1 MRRIRTRLW
10 ATLLSACLLLS
21 LLPVQVLAD
30 DTSGM
35 TYEQL
40 AAALA
45 QPGDGIAF
53 MPDETFV
60 WPEEESTLTFGQDLL
75 LGCDWTIPENIT
87 LVFPDEGGSIAAG
100 DETAAPA
107 VTIGG
112 TVQLQK
118 SAASTGDAFHPFQ
131 GVDVTWN
138 DTATLCVTGESSA
151 SGGVLISSEETW
163 TVEAGADLQADIVLW
178 GTLQGNDGVI
188 PGNVIVAP
196 TNDSGEV
203 HAELLGSLTIRGTL
217 TVDSHPDTDG
227 ITTLRIVSGA
237 KLSMPEGGLRLGQTR
252 SSTQDVILGIGGEL
266 ELWGENYINSQVLL
280 LDDSSVLTLRENS
293 SLDQFRDES
302 APVFDGGYLD
312 GTGTVKVYCDPNDQE
327 GTMPELFMTP
337 FDEYSIDNDGHM
349 NSKDFIR
356 SDVRFWRSWAD
367 QCTITL
373 HYDESLCTVK
383 ANSLVAGDNGFND
396 PSKTTLIVTG
406 DGQSAQTPKGTW
418 LEFQIDNIAEGYRIG
433 SVTVNGEN
441 MTEGFING
449 AYGSVAYSNISTDYE
464 LTAVMEKIPYP
475 LPQVQSV
482 TLYTDAAGNNLAPE
496 SITFTSAN
504 VNDKL
509 YGKATFSD
517 GVAHPTYYAMGQWQF
532 STDGRT
538 WQDTVT
544 WGDNRFDFWPGWE
557 FHEELDFMHA
567 SYDLRLKVTP
577 WDIYTTGDPV
587 YSNVI
592 HVNGGAEAAPS
603 DSPQITDVWFQD
615 DDVLKWHWDG
625 SDFTDLSYL
634 KLSFSRDGGATWD
647 HTLKIIK
654 ESDVI
659 QDSVLLN
666 GIFQDM
672 PEGTY
677 DKIRFETFDASGAAA
692 DVYDWDCTLQIERE
706 TPSELPASVTF
717 RKAGAENRY
726 NLTVSGLTAGQRIVV
741 QFYNAPGFDGDRW
754 CPSSFADVTA
764 STHVFS
770 DKFMPDEAFTV
781 DNDLYYIVQKF
792 ENTLTSG
799 TEMSVK
805 VTDLSDWTKGSLTTS
820 LAVDSVSFG
829 TSGPQHTLDWSFPDG
844 VTEADLANCHLK
856 LELYDADAQTW
867 VLWDNGIYP
876 RLTGGYILE
885 DLLSDSDRPR
895 GHFTKIRVSTVANS
909 DSSVL
914 GSCEETIDLT
924 VSEAQASDLSAKA
937 VFTKESD
944 GQYTVETSG
953 LTVGQVYCVIT
964 DYIDE
969 SQAHTQVLATAGGVS
984 ATSETMTAENVPV
997 VGDRESLL
1005 ANASYRVL
1013 QFETSMSGS
1022 AQLSMTITDK
1032 SGWKPVN
1039 EAAADVTKA
1048 TKVYF
1053 TDCRTPGY
1061 DECTE
1066 LDIVFD
1072 GELTAL
1078 ERYDVYLYHPDTADW
1093 RWFAAATGTSGTTG
1107 YILEPHALNRNL
1119 DGHYTKVRVVSHPL
1133 DDSLGDAVYEQ
1144 DIDLT
1149 VTNQTSEDSGC
1160 SVAYTRT
1167 GETETDALYTVNV
1180 TGLPEGDYYRIET
1193 YAEPSFDS
1201 TELTDVLGHTVAS
1214 NSSAE
1219 LSAKVKLD
1227 NDHLM
1232 KDAYYLARSVD
1243 STQDGN
1249 TTCTVTITDL
1259 TGWQQCFPP
1268 CEHNWGEWTET
1279 PATCTQDGSRTRT
1292 CSLCHE
1298 VETQTISALGHD
1310 YQTVVTAPTC
1320 TEQGY
1325 TTHTCSRCHDSY
1337 VNTYVDALGHDWSTN
1352 DCTQQATCS
1361 RCDAVRPAGTH
1372 VWSDWTVTKE
1382 ATCTEDG
1389 SKTRSCTS
1397 CGHPETE
1404 AIPAPGHDWGDWEVT
1419 KPSTETEDGS
1429 QIRTC
1434 KRCGETETEI
1444 ISKWLKQEL
1453 EWPFNIGE
1461 TVTYTYGAPDFR
1473 AEATNNSTGG
1483 GAVIYASSNTDVAT
1497 VDTKGIVTIQ
1507 NAGATTITA
1516 TAAAVPDKYAKTE
1529 IHFTLVVNK
1538 ASLTITANDHTITYG
1553 QAPANGGYTASGFV
1567 KSEDDSVLTGTPVY
1581 TCTYQQ
1587 FGKAGEYAI
1596 SVSGLSAENYDITF
1610 VSGKLTVQRA
1620 TDYTITLGGLE
1631 QSIAGLG
1638 PVSVSITPQDSTAK
1652 FTVEYQVNGTWTT
1665 VLPTEAG
1672 EYSVR
1677 AALTASDNLV
1687 PSDANTAEGTL
1698 IIQEG
1703 AFVNTGDANVSVN
1716 VDVDGDKAEVTLPD
1730 GALEDILANASG
1742 DTAIDLGN
1750 LTGVKDVTLPG
1761 DLLDGLAKGDGAL
1774 TISSEDASIS
1784 MSDQVLDTIA
1794 DAVTGPEDKVTLHM
1808 SEVQPEDMNEA
1819 QEAALESLPNA
1830 PAIVDLSLT
1839 VTHADGTTTTLSE
1852 LNGNV
1857 EVTIPYTV
1865 PEGMEGQTAV
1875 ACYIS
1880 ADGYITYI
1888 RAIYQSGAITFT
1900 TSHFSHYAVF
1910 VSEKPAVIVTD
1921 GSGSGLYEVGATVTI
1936 TADGKSGYR
1945 FDHWEIVSGNV
1956 TLTDANR
1963 SETTFTMPAGNVEI
1977 AAVYTRISSGGGG
1990 SSTPTYAITV
2000 EPVQNGSV
2008 SVQPQKAAPGDTVTV
2023 TVQPD
2028 QGYKLGKLTV
2038 TDGNGKAI
2046 SVTAADGKYTFVMP
2060 QSRVTVK
2067 ADFVKHQLVFTDV
2080 PAAAYYAEAVEWA
2093 VSQGITA
2100 GTTATTFSPD
2110 SGCTRAQIVTFLWRA
2125 AGSPVVSDAM
2135 GFTDV
2140 PADAYYAEAVRWAVA
2155 QGITAGTSVS
2165 TFSPDSICTRGQIAA
2180 FLFRANGQPAA
2191 TAAANPFSD
2200 VAADSYYYDAVLWA
2214 AENGITAGTS
2224 ATTFSPNAPCTRA
2237 QIVTF
2242 LFRATGK

>member
-87 LVFPDEGGSIAAG
+87 LVFPEEGGSIAAG

-203 HAELLGSLTIRGTL
+203 HAELLGSLTIYGTL
-217 TVDSHPDTDG
+217 TVDSYPG
-227 ITTLRIVSGA
+227 IENSTTLRIVSGA
-237 KLSMPEGGLRLGQTR
+237 KLSLPEGGLRLGQTR

-266 ELWGENYINSQVLL
+266 ELWGENYINSQVWL

-356 SDVRFWRSWAD
+356 SDVCFWRSWAD

-496 SITFTSAN
+496 SITLTSDN
-504 VNDKL
+504 GNDKL

-741 QFYNAPGFDGDRW
+741 QFYNAPSFTGNRW

-805 VTDLSDWTKGSLTTS
+805 VTDLSDWTKGSLTAS

-984 ATSETMTAENVPV
+984 ATAATMTAENIPV
-997 VGDRESLL
+997 VGDRESLV
-1005 ANASYRVL
+1005 ADASYRVL
-1013 QFETSMSGS
+1013 QFDTSMSGS

-1180 TGLPEGDYYRIET
+1180 TGLPAGDYYRIET
-1193 YAEPSFDS
+1193 YAEPSLDS

-1249 TTCTVTITDL
+1249 TTCTVTITNL
-1259 TGWQQCFPP
+1259 TGWKQCFPP

-1279 PATCTQDGSRTRT
+1279 PATCTENGSRTRT

-1310 YQTVVTAPTC
+1310 YQTVVTTPTC

-1703 AFVNTGDANVSVN
+1703 AFVNTGDANVSVK

-1730 GALEDILANASG
+1730 GALEDILANAGG

-1888 RAIYQSGAITFT
+1888 RAMYQSGAITFT
-1900 TSHFSHYAVF
+1900 TNHFSHYAVF

-1936 TADGKSGYR
+1936 TADSKSGYR

-1963 SETTFTMPAGNVEI
+1963 SETTFTMLAGNVEI

-2200 VAADSYYYDAVLWA
+2200 VATDSYYYDAVLWA

>member
-87 LVFPDEGGSIAAG
+87 LVFPEEGGSIAAG

-138 DTATLCVTGESSA
+138 DTATLCVTGEPST

-217 TVDSHPDTDG
+217 TVDSHPDTEG

-337 FDEYSIDNDGHM
+337 FDEYYIDNDGHM

-356 SDVRFWRSWAD
+356 SDVCFWRSWAD

-406 DGQSAQTPKGTW
+406 NGQSAQTPKGTW
-418 LEFQIDNIAEGYRIG
+418 LEFQIDNIDEGYRIG

-504 VNDKL
+504 GNDKL

-677 DKIRFETFDASGAAA
+677 DKIRFETFDASGGVS
-692 DVYDWDCTLQIERE
+692 DTYDWSCKLNITYE

-805 VTDLSDWTKGSLTTS
+805 VTDLSDWTKGSLTAS

-895 GHFTKIRVSTVANS
+895 GHFTQIRVSTVANS

-914 GSCEETIDLT
+914 GSCEEAIDLT
-924 VSEAQASDLSAKA
+924 VSEARASDLSAKA

-944 GQYTVETSG
+944 GQYTVVTSG

-964 DYIDE
+964 DYIDK

-984 ATSETMTAENVPV
+984 ATAATMTAENVPV

-1005 ANASYRVL
+1005 ADASYRVL
-1013 QFETSMSGS
+1013 QFETSMFGS

-1160 SVAYTRT
+1160 SVVYTRT

-1180 TGLPEGDYYRIET
+1180 TGLPAGDYYRIET

-1249 TTCTVTITDL
+1249 TTCTVTITNL

-1310 YQTVVTAPTC
+1310 YQTVVTTPTC

-1397 CGHPETE
+1397 CGHQEMQ

-1483 GAVIYASSNTDVAT
+1483 GAVIYVSSNTDVAT

-1677 AALTASDNLV
+1677 AALTSSDNLV

-1703 AFVNTGDANVSVN
+1703 AFVNTGDANVSVK

-1730 GALEDILANASG
+1730 GALEDILANVGG
-1742 DTAIDLGN
+1742 DTAIGLGN

-1936 TADGKSGYR
+1936 TADSKSGYR

-2046 SVTAADGKYTFVMP
+2046 SVTAADGKYAFVMP

>member
-87 LVFPDEGGSIAAG
+87 LVFPEEGGSIAAG

-203 HAELLGSLTIRGTL
+203 HAELLGSLTIYGTL
-217 TVDSHPDTDG
+217 TVDSYPG
-227 ITTLRIVSGA
+227 IENSTTLRIVSGA
-237 KLSMPEGGLRLGQTR
+237 KLSLPEGGLRLGQTR

-356 SDVRFWRSWAD
+356 SDVCFWRSWAD

-496 SITFTSAN
+496 SITLTSDN
-504 VNDKL
+504 GNDKL

-677 DKIRFETFDASGAAA
+677 DKIRFETFGASGAAA

-706 TPSELPASVTF
+706 TPGELPASVTF

-805 VTDLSDWTKGSLTTS
+805 VTDLSDWTKGSLTAS

-829 TSGPQHTLDWSFPDG
+829 TSGPQHTLDWSFPNG
-844 VTEADLANCHLK
+844 VTEEDLANCHLK

-914 GSCEETIDLT
+914 GSCEEAIDLT
-924 VSEAQASDLSAKA
+924 VSEARASDLSAKA

-964 DYIDE
+964 DYINE

-984 ATSETMTAENVPV
+984 ATAATMTAENIPV

-1005 ANASYRVL
+1005 ADASYRVL

-1160 SVAYTRT
+1160 SVVYTRT

-1259 TGWQQCFPP
+1259 TGWKQCFPP

-1372 VWSDWTVTKE
+1372 VWGEWTVTKE

-1730 GALEDILANASG
+1730 GALEDILANAGG

-1900 TSHFSHYAVF
+1900 TNHFSHYAVF

-1936 TADGKSGYR
+1936 TADSKSGYR

>member
-87 LVFPDEGGSIAAG
+87 LVFPEVGGSIAAG

-337 FDEYSIDNDGHM
+337 FDEYYIDNDGHM

-356 SDVRFWRSWAD
+356 SDVCFWRSWAD

-659 QDSVLLN
+659 QNSVLLN

-805 VTDLSDWTKGSLTTS
+805 VTDLSDWTKGSLTAS

-895 GHFTKIRVSTVANS
+895 GHFTQIRVSTVANS

-914 GSCEETIDLT
+914 GSCEEAIDLT
-924 VSEAQASDLSAKA
+924 VSEARASDLSAKA

-944 GQYTVETSG
+944 GQYTVVTSG

-984 ATSETMTAENVPV
+984 ATAATMTAENVPV

-1005 ANASYRVL
+1005 ADASYRVL

-1053 TDCRTPGY
+1053 TDCRNPGY
-1061 DECTE
+1061 NGCSVLE
-1066 LDIVFD
+1066 IVFD

-1119 DGHYTKVRVVSHPL
+1119 DGHYAKVRVVSHPL

-1160 SVAYTRT
+1160 SVVYTRT

-1249 TTCTVTITDL
+1249 TTCTVTITNL
-1259 TGWQQCFPP
+1259 TGWKQCFPP

-1292 CSLCHE
+1292 CSLCNE
-1298 VETQTISALGHD
+1298 VETVTLPAPGHD
-1310 YQTVVTAPTC
+1310 YQAVVTAPTC

-1730 GALEDILANASG
+1730 GALEDILANVGG
-1742 DTAIDLGN
+1742 DTAIGLGN

-1963 SETTFTMPAGNVEI
+1963 SETTFTMLAGNVEI

-2008 SVQPQKAAPGDTVTV
+2008 SVQPRKAAPGDTVTV

>member
-87 LVFPDEGGSIAAG
+87 LVFPEEGGSIAAG

-138 DTATLCVTGESSA
+138 DTATLCVTGEPST

-337 FDEYSIDNDGHM
+337 FDEYYIDNDGHM

-356 SDVRFWRSWAD
+356 SDVCFWRSWAD

-603 DSPQITDVWFQD
+603 DSPQITDVQFQD

-677 DKIRFETFDASGAAA
+677 DKIRFETFDASGGVS
-692 DVYDWDCTLQIERE
+692 DTYDWSCKLNITYE

-805 VTDLSDWTKGSLTTS
+805 VTDLSDWTKGSLTAS

-895 GHFTKIRVSTVANS
+895 GHFTQIRVSTVANS

-914 GSCEETIDLT
+914 GSCEEAIDLT
-924 VSEAQASDLSAKA
+924 VSEARASDLSAKA

-944 GQYTVETSG
+944 GQYTVVTSG

-964 DYIDE
+964 DYIDK

-984 ATSETMTAENVPV
+984 ATAATMTAENVPV

-1005 ANASYRVL
+1005 ADASYRVL

-1160 SVAYTRT
+1160 SVVYTRT

-1180 TGLPEGDYYRIET
+1180 TGLPAGDYYRIET

-1249 TTCTVTITDL
+1249 TTCTVTITNL
-1259 TGWQQCFPP
+1259 TGWKQCFPP

-1279 PATCTQDGSRTRT
+1279 PATCTENGSRTRT

-1310 YQTVVTAPTC
+1310 YQTVVTTPTC

-1352 DCTQQATCS
+1352 DCTQAAVCS

-1397 CGHPETE
+1397 CGHQEMQ

-1730 GALEDILANASG
+1730 GALEDILANAG
-1742 DTAIDLGN
+1742 GNTAIDLGN

-1963 SETTFTMPAGNVEI
+1963 SETTFTMLAGNVEI

>member
-1 MRRIRTRLW
+1 M
-10 ATLLSACLLLS
+10 
-21 LLPVQVLAD
+21 
-30 DTSGM
+30 
-35 TYEQL
+35 
-40 AAALA
+40 
-45 QPGDGIAF
+45 
-53 MPDETFV
+53 
-60 WPEEESTLTFGQDLL
+60 
-75 LGCDWTIPENIT
+75 
-87 LVFPDEGGSIAAG
+87 
-100 DETAAPA
+100 
-107 VTIGG
+107 
-112 TVQLQK
+112 
-118 SAASTGDAFHPFQ
+118 
-131 GVDVTWN
+131 
-138 DTATLCVTGESSA
+138 
-151 SGGVLISSEETW
+151 
-163 TVEAGADLQADIVLW
+163 
-178 GTLQGNDGVI
+178 
-188 PGNVIVAP
+188 
-196 TNDSGEV
+196 
-203 HAELLGSLTIRGTL
+203 
-217 TVDSHPDTDG
+217 
-227 ITTLRIVSGA
+227 
-237 KLSMPEGGLRLGQTR
+237 
-252 SSTQDVILGIGGEL
+252 
-266 ELWGENYINSQVLL
+266 L

-337 FDEYSIDNDGHM
+337 FDEYYIDNDGHM

-383 ANSLVAGDNGFND
+383 ANKLVAGDNGFND
-396 PSKTTLIVTG
+396 PSQTTLIVTG
-406 DGQSAQTPKGTW
+406 NGQSAQTPKGTW

-504 VNDKL
+504 GNDKL

-659 QDSVLLN
+659 QNSVLLN

-741 QFYNAPGFDGDRW
+741 QFYNAPSFTGNRW

-805 VTDLSDWTKGSLTTS
+805 VTDLSDWTKGSLTAS

-914 GSCEETIDLT
+914 GSCEEAIDLT
-924 VSEAQASDLSAKA
+924 VSEARASDLSAKA
-937 VFTKESD
+937 VFTRESD
-944 GQYTVETSG
+944 GQYTVVTSG

-984 ATSETMTAENVPV
+984 ATSETMTAENIPV

-1005 ANASYRVL
+1005 ADASYRVL

-1032 SGWKPVN
+1032 SGWKLVN

-1160 SVAYTRT
+1160 SVVYTRT

-1180 TGLPEGDYYRIET
+1180 TGLPAGDYYRIET

-1214 NSSAE
+1214 NSSAD

-1249 TTCTVTITDL
+1249 TTCTVTITNL
-1259 TGWQQCFPP
+1259 TGWKQCFPP

-1279 PATCTQDGSRTRT
+1279 PATCTENGSRTRT

-1310 YQTVVTAPTC
+1310 YQTVVTTPTC

-1352 DCTQQATCS
+1352 DCTQAAVCS
-1361 RCDAVRPAGTH
+1361 RCDAVRPAGAH
-1372 VWSDWTVTKE
+1372 VWGEWTVTKE

-1665 VLPTEAG
+1665 VLTTEAG

-1703 AFVNTGDANVSVN
+1703 AFVNTGDANVSVK

-1730 GALEDILANASG
+1730 GALEDILANADG

-1888 RAIYQSGAITFT
+1888 RAMYQSGAITFT
-1900 TSHFSHYAVF
+1900 TNHFSHYAVF

-1936 TADGKSGYR
+1936 TADSKSGYR

-1963 SETTFTMPAGNVEI
+1963 SETTFTMLAGNVEI

-2008 SVQPQKAAPGDTVTV
+2008 SVQPRKAAPGDTVTV

>member
-188 PGNVIVAP
+188 PGNVIVAS

-356 SDVRFWRSWAD
+356 SDVCFWRSWAD

-603 DSPQITDVWFQD
+603 NSPQITDVWFQD

-677 DKIRFETFDASGAAA
+677 DKIRFETFGASGAAA

-805 VTDLSDWTKGSLTTS
+805 VTDLSDWTKGSLTAS

-829 TSGPQHTLDWSFPDG
+829 TSGPQHTLDWSFPGG

-856 LELYDADAQTW
+856 LELYDADAKTW

-984 ATSETMTAENVPV
+984 ATAATMTAENVPV
-997 VGDRESLL
+997 VGDRESLV
-1005 ANASYRVL
+1005 ADASYRVL

-1078 ERYDVYLYHPDTADW
+1078 KSYDVYLYHPDTADW

-1180 TGLPEGDYYRIET
+1180 TGLPAGDYYRIET
-1193 YAEPSFDS
+1193 YAEPSLDS

-1249 TTCTVTITDL
+1249 TTCTVTITNL

-1268 CEHNWGEWTET
+1268 CAHVWGEWTET
-1279 PATCTQDGSRTRT
+1279 PATCTEDGFRTRT

-1298 VETQTISALGHD
+1298 VETQTLSALGHD

-1397 CGHPETE
+1397 CGHQEMQ

-1631 QSIAGLG
+1631 QSIAGLR

-1677 AALTASDNLV
+1677 AALTSSDNLV

-1703 AFVNTGDANVSVN
+1703 AFVNTGDANVRVK

-1730 GALEDILANASG
+1730 GALEDILTNAGG

-1888 RAIYQSGAITFT
+1888 RAMYQSGAITFT
-1900 TSHFSHYAVF
+1900 TNHFSHYAVF

-1936 TADGKSGYR
+1936 TADSKSGYR

-2125 AGSPVVSDAM
+2125 AGSPVVPDAM

-2155 QGITAGTSVS
+2155 QGITAGTSFS